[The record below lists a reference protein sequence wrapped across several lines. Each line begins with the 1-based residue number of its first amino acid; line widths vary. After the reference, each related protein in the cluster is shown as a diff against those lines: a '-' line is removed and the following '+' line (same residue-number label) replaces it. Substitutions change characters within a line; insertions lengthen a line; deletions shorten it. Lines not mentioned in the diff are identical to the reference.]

1 MGNAPSHQGGG
12 SPPTNDAP
20 PSSVPPK
27 DNRPPPPPPTPQTPL
42 LMPYGGHLSP
52 QNPHALSHP
61 QAHDYCKEVVCEL
74 ILDNQLAPFYRGLDD
89 FEEGWGEDDVKREL
103 KEVREKDYDDDVD
116 NSFTRRLKDERDP
129 AIKLKWGTPEE
140 KAERAR
146 REARAYLGAVE
157 CPICFLVSLAL
168 CAWRAALTF
177 TRTTRPTLT
186 RVAAATSPC
195 VPSVSSRSSVPT
207 PL

>member
-12 SPPTNDAP
+12 SPPTTDAP
-20 PSSVPPK
+20 PNSLPPK
-27 DNRPPPPPPTPQTPL
+27 DNRPPPPPPTPQTPV

-61 QAHDYCKEVVCEL
+61 QAHDFCKEVVCEL
-74 ILDNQLAPFYRGLDD
+74 ILDQQLAPFYRGLDD
-89 FEEGWGEDDVKREL
+89 FEESWTEDDVKREL

-129 AIKLKWGTPEE
+129 AIKAKWGSPDEV
-140 KAERAR
+140 AERWH

-157 CPICFLVSLAL
+157 CPICFLVGLVWSGLVSSLSLAA
-168 CAWRAALTF
+168 CAWL
-177 TRTTRPTLT
+177 
-186 RVAAATSPC
+186 
-195 VPSVSSRSSVPT
+195 
-207 PL
+207 